1 MKMTKWSVKL
11 TIAALLTYGLWT
23 VYPVSAQTMNQ
34 GENVVMTEL
43 DESKVATWQKSVSA
57 VAEQIKEN
65 QPVQVVRKDSAIDIA
80 KKSQPMVDSMDYAK
94 ESMGRTLSPM
104 TRLAHM
110 PSWYETRLLVARL
123 STRWN
128 AVKEENKKEAELK
141 AVGTTFTASHLQPLT
156 MADLGLD
163 GQSVAAVETQGRDDV
178 LKRLSGYPFKQVL
191 TKAGSY
197 TIYVG
202 PVKGA
207 VPAIDEQGLIYSFKA
222 NAVTNIH
229 VGLDAIKQDQTLRAE
244 SQSILY
250 GFQDTRDVLKDIQD
264 LTDKLEAQADE
275 EDVTPS
281 ELAKQKAA
289 IIAARAGLDADSDT
303 TDTNTE
309 IEEKDIP
316 AEKEATVSTAVKM
329 ADAEL
334 LALADKMNA
343 SLDVKKV
350 LTPSTPAVTKKT
362 AAANK
367 IGIEKVKKTQK
378 LEGKA
383 TARGKETSFG
393 DAQAAK
399 KAAAEAEKA
408 RKEALLQ
415 YIIGQST
422 NRGIHVGSERGEML
436 FVYGAPQAMWQNND
450 NGSLLFL
457 YSTYTPQELAEAQ
470 RLYNDTKI
478 GQKLSK
484 KDNGFLVFTI
494 YRNKIVTINMI
505 DAQVWSRFMVP
516 DVSLHAYIPGIL
528 TADDFKL
535 CGYRLG
541 KTFTGNPNQSWT
553 EKGKFDGFDF
563 IGYNNVV
570 IGYDDSHQIRR
581 VMLTRSTAVTP
592 RGVTMG
598 DSKYLLLYLY
608 GEPTRIVDDGKSEI
622 MEYAAPNK
630 EPQYLAFTI
639 GKSDGF
645 ISGVELRDTP
655 VKKSEK

>member
-34 GENVVMTEL
+34 GENVVMTEP
-43 DESKVATWQKSVSA
+43 DESKVAAWQKSVST

-65 QPVQVVRKDSAIDIA
+65 QPVQVVRKDSAIDID

-141 AVGTTFTASHLQPLT
+141 AVGTTFTASHLQPL
-156 MADLGLD
+156 MMEDLSLD

-229 VGLDAIKQDQTLRAE
+229 VGLDAIKQEQTLRAE
-244 SQSILY
+244 SQSILD

-316 AEKEATVSTAVKM
+316 AEKEATVSTAVKT

-343 SLDVKKV
+343 SLDVKKA
-350 LTPSTPAVTKKT
+350 LTPSTPAVT
-362 AAANK
+362 
-367 IGIEKVKKTQK
+367 EK
-378 LEGKA
+378 

-399 KAAAEAEKA
+399 KAAAEAEKT

-436 FVYGAPQAMWQNND
+436 FVYGVPQAMWQNND

-470 RLYNDTKI
+470 RLYNNTKI

-535 CGYRLG
+535 CGYRLD